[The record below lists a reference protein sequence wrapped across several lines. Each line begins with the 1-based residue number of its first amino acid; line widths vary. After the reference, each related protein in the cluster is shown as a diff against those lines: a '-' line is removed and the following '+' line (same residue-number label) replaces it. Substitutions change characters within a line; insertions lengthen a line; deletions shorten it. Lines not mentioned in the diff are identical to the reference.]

1 MSNKRTLL
9 HGKFV
14 IGFDG
19 TQHVVYE
26 DGDVVYEGDEV
37 IFVGHDY
44 SGMYDE
50 YWDVGLSIIS
60 PGFIDLEADIDTDHA
75 NFDVALFHKFPKAGS
90 TWEPNEKFR
99 TRDPYTDEDF
109 YIRQKYSMA
118 QLIMNGITT
127 AMPIAGEQ
135 FHGWG
140 QSYHEFE
147 IMAQTAK
154 EMGIRAYLGPSFKSR
169 AERDRPD
176 DPARERES
184 FDDAIRYCT
193 QFNGANNDRIR
204 TFLNPCQIAVTNTE
218 ILKKAMDEA
227 KAMDMP
233 MRLHACEEDIEWK
246 YTLPRFGKTT
256 IDLFEELGLL
266 NPRLLVPHA
275 LTVKDSELKKLAANG
290 VTVIHTPIAEIN
302 YGAGLFSFA
311 KYQSYGINL
320 TIGTD
325 AQPTDMIQN
334 MRLAWDIDRLCECRI
349 LFSRYGEDSTI
360 TDAFQLEQDYPKTS
374 AAEIFNAVT
383 INGAKALGRTDI
395 GNLSV
400 GAKADI
406 IVVDLDD
413 LSVGP
418 YEDPI
423 RTLLVSCVGNNVKH
437 TIIDGITRMKDRV
450 VIGIDEPAL
459 KKEAQRVFEKYLSL
473 FQEYD
478 AQGRPLSYFCP
489 PSMPIYKRKIK

>member
-1 MSNKRTLL
+1 M
-9 HGKFV
+9 
-14 IGFDG
+14 
-19 TQHVVYE
+19 
-26 DGDVVYEGDEV
+26 
-37 IFVGHDY
+37 
-44 SGMYDE
+44 
-50 YWDVGLSIIS
+50 
-60 PGFIDLEADIDTDHA
+60 
-75 NFDVALFHKFPKAGS
+75 LFRS
-90 TWEPNEKFR
+90 
-99 TRDPYTDEDF
+99 
-109 YIRQKYSMA
+109 
-118 QLIMNGITT
+118 
-127 AMPIAGEQ
+127 
-135 FHGWG
+135 
-140 QSYHEFE
+140 
-147 IMAQTAK
+147 
-154 EMGIRAYLGPSFKSR
+154 
-169 AERDRPD
+169 
-176 DPARERES
+176 
-184 FDDAIRYCT
+184 
-193 QFNGANNDRIR
+193 
-204 TFLNPCQIAVTNTE
+204 
-218 ILKKAMDEA
+218 
-227 KAMDMP
+227 
-233 MRLHACEEDIEWK
+233 
-246 YTLPRFGKTT
+246 
-256 IDLFEELGLL
+256 LFEELGLL

-334 MRLAWDIDRLCECRI
+334 MRLAWDIDRLCEWRI

-459 KKEAQRVFEKYLSL
+459 KKDAQRVFEKYLSL
-473 FQEYD
+473 FREYD